1 MSFSE
6 TPLDEAPDSWDAITG
21 LEIKDGAF
29 VYPPGCPAPS
39 LETPLDSLLAL
50 RAWIDNESV

>member
-1 MSFSE
+1 MSFPE
-6 TPLDEAPDSWDAITG
+6 AQLDKAPDSWDAITG

-29 VYPPGCPAPS
+29 VYPPGCPTPS
-39 LETPLDSLLAL
+39 PETPLDSLLAL